1 VAVIYPVTTT
11 AVGTAVGAGAAA
23 AGPVTGA
30 VVVVVAAVT
39 VIESGW
45 EAVVAPVNESVTVA
59 VKLKVPTVVHVPVIA
74 PVEALRLS
82 AGGSEPLLI
91 DHV

>member
-1 VAVIYPVTTT
+1 VTG
-11 AVGTAVGAGAAA
+11 VGTAVGAGAAA

-30 VVVVVAAVT
+30 VVVVVAAAVT
-39 VIESGW
+39 VIESGC
-45 EAVVAPVNESVTVA
+45 EAVVAPANESVTIA

-82 AGGSEPLLI
+82 TGGSEPLVI